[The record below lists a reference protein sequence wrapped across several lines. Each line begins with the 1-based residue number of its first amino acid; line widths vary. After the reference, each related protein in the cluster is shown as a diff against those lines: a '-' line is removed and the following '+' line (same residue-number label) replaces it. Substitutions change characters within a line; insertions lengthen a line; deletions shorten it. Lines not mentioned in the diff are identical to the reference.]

1 MFLFRDGFVTDR
13 GIAPRPVL
21 APFWTL
27 KGAFPLSPLANHQ
40 RPSGGQRRAR
50 SGAVRHWQSRESSQ
64 HLPEVDTEQ
73 FISHS
78 RGSFALL
85 RWAPFVAAA
94 VLPFTF
100 AHGLARPDLLVGA
113 VPIAAI
119 WLASLLLTWR
129 TRNWLW
135 GAFGFWAL
143 IFGARMVG
151 VHGPEIPLSQGIQWI
166 CVVVILAGAP
176 LFFFRDRLLR
186 FARLPAVWRDVE

>member
-1 MFLFRDGFVTDR
+1 VR
-13 GIAPRPVL
+13 APV
-21 APFWTL
+21 
-27 KGAFPLSPLANHQ
+27 
-40 RPSGGQRRAR
+40 R
-50 SGAVRHWQSRESSQ
+50 SGIGNREKSSQ

-100 AHGLARPDLLVGA
+100 AHGLARPALLVGA